1 MSAAFAAS
9 DLRYVIFVP
18 SGDQFGFVS
27 ERRSNEP
34 PELVLVRFVWL
45 DPLASITKISWL
57 DGLSRFEPKTIF
69 EPSGDQ
75 EAVRSLSAWL
85 EICVWLDPSASITK
99 TSVPHSEYPARC
111 ESKRIFEPS
120 GDQAGLF
127 AVPPLGETWTWLDP
141 SEFIT
146 QISLDLTKTIFEL
159 SGDQDGYL

>member
-1 MSAAFAAS
+1 M
-9 DLRYVIFVP
+9 
-18 SGDQFGFVS
+18 
-27 ERRSNEP
+27 
-34 PELVLVRFVWL
+34 VLVRFVWL
-45 DPLASITKISWL
+45 DPLVSITKISMCPA
-57 DGLSRFEPKTIF
+57 GPSRGEEKRIF

-75 EAVRSLSAWL
+75 EGVISLFAWL

-141 SEFIT
+141 SASIT